1 MKYNFNEI
9 LDRSNLSTMKWESQ
23 FDYKQDH
30 SLLCFGT
37 ADMDFKSA
45 QPIIDALVKVAEAGH
60 FGYPYKRQSYY
71 ESVIGWFQRNFN
83 WGIRR
88 EWIASS
94 LSIYPAFQAFI
105 EGLTDPGDEV
115 IIQTPVHFVFQ
126 EIITA
131 TGRVLV
137 ENPLLIKEG
146 QYTFD
151 FLDFKEKISS
161 KTKLLI
167 LCSPQNPMGRVWT
180 REELTE
186 IVEICLRHE
195 IVIISDEV
203 YSGLIYEGYTHIP
216 IASISKEA
224 SLNTITLVSPSKT
237 YNITGL
243 KHSLVISENDKFLEV
258 YSNELKKNN
267 ESFGESLFG
276 HVATEAAYEHCDD
289 WVEQLMAYVEE
300 NYYIVEEFMK
310 NHMPEVKVY
319 KPEATYFIWMDFTF
333 LGMTNAEL
341 TSFFE
346 DKVKIIVVQGH
357 TLGSGGEGFI
367 RLNVGCP
374 KQTLQLGL
382 QRMKN
387 AYDQFI
393 LQG

>member
-1 MKYNFNEI
+1 MKYNFDQI

-23 FDYKQDH
+23 FDYKQDN

-60 FGYPYKRQSYY
+60 FGYPYKSQSYY
-71 ESVIGWFQRNFN
+71 ESVIGWFHRNFN
-83 WGIRR
+83 WSIKR
-88 EWIASS
+88 EWMASS

-105 EGLTDPGDEV
+105 EGLSDPGDEV

-126 EIITA
+126 EIVTA
-131 TGRVLV
+131 TGRILV
-137 ENPLLIKEG
+137 ENPLIIKEG

-151 FLDFKEKISS
+151 FQDFKEKISS

-180 REELTE
+180 REELTQ
-186 IVEICLRHE
+186 IVEICLQHG
-195 IVIISDEV
+195 IVILSDEV
-203 YSGLIYEGYTHIP
+203 YSGLIYEGYNHIP

-243 KHSLVISENDKFLEV
+243 KHSLVISENDKFLEI

-276 HVATEAAYEHCDD
+276 HAATEAAYEHCDD
-289 WVEQLMAYVEE
+289 WIEQLMAYVEE
-300 NYYIVEEFMK
+300 NYHIVNKFMMDY
-310 NHMPEVKVY
+310 MPEVKVY
-319 KPEATYFIWMDFTF
+319 KPEATYFVWMDFTF

-341 TSFFE
+341 TAFFE
-346 DKVKIIVVQGH
+346 DKAKIIVVQGH
-357 TLGSGGEGFI
+357 TLGSGGDGFI

-382 QRMKN
+382 QRIID
-387 AYDQFI
+387 AYNQFK
-393 LQG
+393 LQR